1 MSEHSILFKL
11 FYIWNNLGLS
21 EPMVEFSDV
30 YSFGVTILVMIF
42 GMETSIDLLTQ
53 PKISDRESLY
63 DLRKKLAIFFN

>member
-1 MSEHSILFKL
+1 
-11 FYIWNNLGLS
+11 
-21 EPMVEFSDV
+21 MVEFSDV